1 MGRIDEALRRAG
13 TASVLPAPATRASAE
28 VDVFASPWS
37 FRDSPSEVPGTVAV
51 VDEPADAGPAVV
63 TAFPGTELRTVG
75 GINPKWMER
84 LVTAPQADPLLVE
97 QFRQLAATLHQ
108 AQSVGN
114 IKVVMVT
121 SASAGDGKS
130 LTAVN
135 LALTL
140 SDSYGLRVLLV
151 DADLRRPS
159 LHDLAQV
166 PNNHGLGDTLKS
178 STDRKLPVYRL
189 SDTLMLVP
197 AGQPD
202 RDPMIALTSPR
213 MQQIL
218 QEAATRFDW
227 ILIDTPPMGPIA
239 DTSLLV
245 PIIDAAVLVVRAGKT
260 HYAHVQKAITSIG
273 RDRILGVVLNGAE
286 RGRPDGYRHYY
297 PTSDDVPTK

>member
-13 TASVLPAPATRASAE
+13 TASVLPAPAARASAE

-37 FRDSPSEVPGTVAV
+37 FREAPPEVPSAVAL
-51 VDEPADAGPAVV
+51 VDEPADAGPPVV
-63 TAFPGTELRTVG
+63 TAFPGTEMRTVG

-84 LVTAPQADPLLVE
+84 LVTAPNADLLLVE

-140 SDSYGLRVLLV
+140 SDSYRLRVLLV

-178 STDRKLPVYRL
+178 STDRKLPVYRV
-189 SDTLMLVP
+189 SDTLMIVP

-227 ILIDTPPMGPIA
+227 ILLDTPPMGPIA

-297 PTSDDVPTK
+297 PASDVLPTK